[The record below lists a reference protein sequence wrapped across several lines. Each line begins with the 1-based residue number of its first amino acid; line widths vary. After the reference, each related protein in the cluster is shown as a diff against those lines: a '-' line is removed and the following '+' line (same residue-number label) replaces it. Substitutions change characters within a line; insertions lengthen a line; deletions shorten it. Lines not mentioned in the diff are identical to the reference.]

1 MTPICQSL
9 KPGVSYGAACTLTGV
24 QSGQKSG
31 KGRIQGLRSRLLL
44 SGLPAWLGLHGKL
57 KEVSQI
63 CKMSCPKLWG
73 AARQGLPSHGG
84 KMQLFYTILI
94 RQPSPPSLNTLQ
106 SRYFEMQFLA
116 NSPCMNLGARDQ
128 TSYWHIGGD
137 TSAVIENCLQFA
149 CLKVC
154 LWDLI
159 TFQPIAFCL
168 YATVFFTN
176 CMLNTGKERGLN
188 KLTNQ
193 PTSHLPCQLSLLLFL
208 RKHFHLAF
216 VLRRRLPGT
225 ETTPGFLPRH
235 ITSLLMPI
243 ILKLP

>member
-31 KGRIQGLRSRLLL
+31 RGRIQGLRSRLLL

-106 SRYFEMQFLA
+106 SRYFEMQLFLA

-128 TSYWHIGGD
+128 ASWGYISWYKELSALCLLKGLPVRILNFPAYCVLSSCHRFLFICDIGK
-137 TSAVIENCLQFA
+137 L
-149 CLKVC
+149 
-154 LWDLI
+154 
-159 TFQPIAFCL
+159 
-168 YATVFFTN
+168 
-176 CMLNTGKERGLN
+176 RGLCVYE
-188 KLTNQ
+188 LTNQ
-193 PTSHLPCQLSLLLFL
+193 PTSHSHCQLSLLLFL

-243 ILKLP
+243 VLKLL

>member
-1 MTPICQSL
+1 
-9 KPGVSYGAACTLTGV
+9 
-24 QSGQKSG
+24 
-31 KGRIQGLRSRLLL
+31 
-44 SGLPAWLGLHGKL
+44 
-57 KEVSQI
+57 
-63 CKMSCPKLWG
+63 
-73 AARQGLPSHGG
+73 
-84 KMQLFYTILI
+84 MQLFYTILI

-116 NSPCMNLGARDQ
+116 NSPCMNLGARFQ

-137 TSAVIENCLQFA
+137 TSAVIA
-149 CLKVC
+149 VC
-154 LWDLI
+154 LLKGMPVRFDNFPAYCVLSL
-159 TFQPIAFCL
+159 CHR
-168 YATVFFTN
+168 FFTN
-176 CMLNTGKERGLN
+176 CMLHTCKLRGLN

>member
-31 KGRIQGLRSRLLL
+31 RGRIQGLRSRLLL

-116 NSPCMNLGARDQ
+116 NSPCMNLGARFQ

-154 LWDLI
+154 LWEST

-168 YATVFFTN
+168 YATVFLQIACYILAN
-176 CMLNTGKERGLN
+176 YEA
-188 KLTNQ
+188 LTNLQ
-193 PTSHLPCQLSLLLFL
+193 TNLLANCLVSSLYFFFSGNIFIWHLS
-208 RKHFHLAF
+208 
-216 VLRRRLPGT
+216 
-225 ETTPGFLPRH
+225 
-235 ITSLLMPI
+235 
-243 ILKLP
+243 